1 MSSVDKIK
9 WAMSLRDPQYEALQ
23 YFDAISSKIE
33 YRTSSKAE
41 AEKIASEN
49 CQTPHTIS
57 VDKEFDFPSFCFDM
71 TTGIGKSRLMGAC
84 IYYLYKTKGYKHF
97 FILAP
102 GNTIYDKMRREAVPG
117 HPKYMFKGLEAEM
130 GRPKV
135 YDGENY
141 LSYPVRYIQE
151 EMVVEKTSDIQIFI
165 FNISKIFTRG
175 DIEFKFHKFNEN
187 LGGSFADVLR
197 SFDDLVICMDE
208 AHRYYAPASK
218 KAINYLNPVLGLEYT
233 ATPKST
239 NKNIIYHY
247 GLEDGA
253 GKFLKIPVVMG
264 RTNTAGYSDDD
275 IEEMKLKDG
284 IKLHERRKSI
294 VYKYCLDNRLEQVK
308 PIVLIACKDTTH
320 ARKIKGKID
329 SDAFFG
335 GRYVG
340 KVIEIDSSTSG
351 AETEENIQKLLT
363 IEKNTNPIEIVLHVY
378 KLKEGWDV
386 NNLFT
391 IIPLNAAKSDIL
403 ALQTIGRG
411 LRLPFGEITGIEELD
426 TLDIVAHDHYREI
439 IDDIK
444 NNPVFKKRN
453 LDEDDIPETQTV
465 NVEPVVENQQ
475 ISLFDEALHESK
487 IKSYQD
493 LNNKNA
499 VENLFAEY
507 QKAFVKKVTP
517 KKSDDN
523 SGQMSIFDFFENDNT
538 EIQTEMQQTPPIS
551 GGVDAS
557 ITVPQGDATLRIDLQ
572 KSLGGKSVLPYAKQ
586 EFIKKVEE
594 LKKVAISVPK
604 IGISYSSTIT
614 FKPFTVKRNIMDFDV
629 ATSRIERYDTV
640 NGKLL
645 QVLDADALIVENP
658 ENMLAVSLLES
669 IPEFSSDD
677 AEFIIDIVDQYLAL
691 INGTEE
697 EKKKIVRRYATVIID
712 DLKRQIYAS
721 KEESTEFVFN
731 VQKDLIIFKSFVKN
745 MKKNGRLNFKKEVP
759 DKKNIKQYL
768 FDGFKKSYYTENA
781 FDSDDERRLSVVLEE
796 DAEVIRFIKPPL
808 NQLGLFYKAAKQYN
822 PDFLVET
829 VDKKYMIEVKAANQT
844 DNEDVQEKAKAAIKW
859 CECASQV
866 DADGKTWEYR
876 LVPGDKIV
884 VGNTFKY
891 LIGMA
896 IPVIVDEEEM
906 EAVDGRYKRF

>member
-33 YRTSSKAE
+33 YRTGSKAE

-49 CQTPHTIS
+49 CQAPHTIS

-294 VYKYCLDNRLEQVK
+294 VYKYCIDNQLEQVT
-308 PIVLIACKDTTH
+308 LI
-320 ARKIKGKID
+320 RLY
-329 SDAFFG
+329 S
-335 GRYVG
+335 
-340 KVIEIDSSTSG
+340 
-351 AETEENIQKLLT
+351 
-363 IEKNTNPIEIVLHVY
+363 
-378 KLKEGWDV
+378 
-386 NNLFT
+386 
-391 IIPLNAAKSDIL
+391 II
-403 ALQTIGRG
+403 LQTALDIAKEPEYEDYIDPYYTLIGYFNSIRELG
-411 LRLPFGEITGIEELD
+411 GAVRLLDDDIASRIRVVKNKYNSSEQRYLSFEGKKEITSRIPSW
-426 TLDIVAHDHYREI
+426 DIA
-439 IDDIK
+439 
-444 NNPVFKKRN
+444 
-453 LDEDDIPETQTV
+453 Q
-465 NVEPVVENQQ
+465 
-475 ISLFDEALHESK
+475 
-487 IKSYQD
+487 
-493 LNNKNA
+493 
-499 VENLFAEY
+499 
-507 QKAFVKKVTP
+507 
-517 KKSDDN
+517 
-523 SGQMSIFDFFENDNT
+523 
-538 EIQTEMQQTPPIS
+538 
-551 GGVDAS
+551 
-557 ITVPQGDATLRIDLQ
+557 
-572 KSLGGKSVLPYAKQ
+572 VLEK
-586 EFIKKVEE
+586 
-594 LKKVAISVPK
+594 LAISYDKNKEKQGCYDVVIATNMIAVGMDVDRLGLMSVVGQPK
-604 IGISYSSTIT
+604 QNSEYIQ
-614 FKPFTVKRNIMDFDV
+614 
-629 ATSRIERYDTV
+629 ATSRVGRQHPGIIFTVYNPYRPRDLSNYENFVGFHSQMYRYVEGTTATPFAARARDR
-640 NGKLL
+640 
-645 QVLDADALIVENP
+645 VLHALV
-658 ENMLAVSLLES
+658 VSLLRLQVETMADNGGAS
-669 IPEFSSDD
+669 NINDISDEQIKDIKDKILERVKITAPSSYVDTEKEMD
-677 AEFIIDIVDQYLAL
+677 EFINTWKNIAKD
-691 INGTEE
+691 
-697 EKKKIVRRYATVIID
+697 EKLY
-712 DLKRQIYAS
+712 Y
-721 KEESTEFVFN
+721 FVPA
-731 VQKDLIIFKSFVKN
+731 VAD
-745 MKKNGRLNFKKEVP
+745 
-759 DKKNIKQYL
+759 DKKRL
-768 FDGFKKSYYTENA
+768 LTYY
-781 FDSDDERRLSVVLEE
+781 
-796 DAEVIRFIKPPL
+796 
-808 NQLGLFYKAAKQYN
+808 G
-822 PDFLVET
+822 
-829 VDKKYMIEVKAANQT
+829 
-844 DNEDVQEKAKAAIKW
+844 
-859 CECASQV
+859 
-866 DADGKTWEYR
+866 EYY
-876 LVPGDKIV
+876 GDKEKPTLNSMRDV
-884 VGNTFKY
+884 EQSSTVFYWEG
-891 LIGMA
+891 
-896 IPVIVDEEEM
+896 V
-906 EAVDGRYKRF
+906 

>member
-41 AEKIASEN
+41 AEEIASEN
-49 CQTPHTIS
+49 CQAPHTIS

-294 VYKYCLDNRLEQVK
+294 VYKYCIDNQLEQVK

-320 ARKIKGKID
+320 ARKIKEKID

-439 IDDIK
+439 VDDIK

-453 LDEDDIPETQTV
+453 LDEEDIPNTKTV
-465 NVEPVVENQQ
+465 MVEPAVENQQ
-475 ISLFDEALHESK
+475 ISLFDKALCESK
-487 IKSYQD
+487 VKSYQD
-493 LNNKNA
+493 LNNENV
-499 VENLFAEY
+499 VENLFIEY
-507 QKAFVKKVTP
+507 QKAFVKKAVP
-517 KKSDDN
+517 KKSESD
-523 SGQMSIFDFFENDNT
+523 SGQMSIFDYFAKDDGNETSDGTASNHKMT
-538 EIQTEMQQTPPIS
+538 STST
-551 GGVDAS
+551 GVDAIDAS
-557 ITVPQGDATLRIDLQ
+557 FAVHQGDTSLQIDLQ
-572 KSLGGKSVLPYAKQ
+572 KLSGSKNTLPYARQ
-586 EFIKKVEE
+586 EFIKKIEA

-614 FKPFTVKRNIMDFDV
+614 FKPFSVKRNIMDFDV
-629 ATSRIERYDTV
+629 AASRIERYDAV
-640 NGKLL
+640 NGRLL
-645 QVLDADALIVENP
+645 QVLDADALVVENP

-677 AEFIIDIVDQYLAL
+677 AEFILDVVDQYLAL
-691 INGTEE
+691 IEGTDE
-697 EKKKIVRRYATVIID
+697 EKKKIVRRYATVIVE
-712 DLKRQIYAS
+712 DLRKQIYAS
-721 KEESTEFVFN
+721 KEESIEFVFN
-731 VQKDLIIFKSFVKN
+731 VQKDLMQS
-745 MKKNGRLNFKKEVP
+745 
-759 DKKNIKQYL
+759 
-768 FDGFKKSYYTENA
+768 
-781 FDSDDERRLSVVLEE
+781 
-796 DAEVIRFIKPPL
+796 
-808 NQLGLFYKAAKQYN
+808 
-822 PDFLVET
+822 
-829 VDKKYMIEVKAANQT
+829 
-844 DNEDVQEKAKAAIKW
+844 
-859 CECASQV
+859 
-866 DADGKTWEYR
+866 
-876 LVPGDKIV
+876 
-884 VGNTFKY
+884 
-891 LIGMA
+891 
-896 IPVIVDEEEM
+896 
-906 EAVDGRYKRF
+906 

>member
-1 MSSVDKIK
+1 
-9 WAMSLRDPQYEALQ
+9 
-23 YFDAISSKIE
+23 
-33 YRTSSKAE
+33 
-41 AEKIASEN
+41 
-49 CQTPHTIS
+49 
-57 VDKEFDFPSFCFDM
+57 
-71 TTGIGKSRLMGAC
+71 
-84 IYYLYKTKGYKHF
+84 
-97 FILAP
+97 
-102 GNTIYDKMRREAVPG
+102 
-117 HPKYMFKGLEAEM
+117 
-130 GRPKV
+130 
-135 YDGENY
+135 
-141 LSYPVRYIQE
+141 
-151 EMVVEKTSDIQIFI
+151 
-165 FNISKIFTRG
+165 
-175 DIEFKFHKFNEN
+175 
-187 LGGSFADVLR
+187 
-197 SFDDLVICMDE
+197 MDE

-294 VYKYCLDNRLEQVK
+294 VYKYCIDNQLEQVK
-308 PIVLIACKDTTH
+308 PIVLIACKDTSH
-320 ARKIKGKID
+320 ARKIKEKID

-538 EIQTEMQQTPPIS
+538 EIQTEMQQTPSIS

-557 ITVPQGDATLRIDLQ
+557 ITVPQGDAALRIDLQ
-572 KSLGGKSVLPYAKQ
+572 KSSGGKSVLPYAKQ

-629 ATSRIERYDTV
+629 AASRIERYDTA

-677 AEFIIDIVDQYLAL
+677 AEFIIDVVDQYLAL

-721 KEESTEFVFN
+721 KEESTEF
-731 VQKDLIIFKSFVKN
+731 QIEGMPRLE
-745 MKKNGRLNFKKEVP
+745 RLN
-759 DKKNIKQYL
+759 
-768 FDGFKKSYYTENA
+768 A
-781 FDSDDERRLSVVLEE
+781 
-796 DAEVIRFIKPPL
+796 
-808 NQLGLFYKAAKQYN
+808 
-822 PDFLVET
+822 LVG
-829 VDKKYMIEVKAANQT
+829 KYVNL
-844 DNEDVQEKAKAAIKW
+844 
-859 CECASQV
+859 
-866 DADGKTWEYR
+866 EYR
-876 LVPGDKIV
+876 LPNGMNVKFLDDEKTYLGNQLECEFGGDRCF
-884 VGNTFKY
+884 G
-891 LIGMA
+891 
-896 IPVIVDEEEM
+896 VIASMDFILVSTYESQGEKPEL
-906 EAVDGRYKRF
+906 VLYKKR

>member
-9 WAMSLRDPQYEALQ
+9 WAMSLRDPQYEALK
-23 YFDAISSKIE
+23 YFAAISSKIE
-33 YRTSSKAE
+33 YRTSSKID

-49 CQTPHTIS
+49 CQEPHTIA

-102 GNTIYDKMRREAVPG
+102 GNTIYDKMRRESVLG

-141 LSYPVRYIQE
+141 LSYPVKYVQQE
-151 EMVVEKTSDIQIFI
+151 LVVEKTSEIQIFI

-175 DIEFKFHKFNEN
+175 DLEFKFHKFNEN
-187 LGGSFADVLR
+187 LGGSFAEVLR

-218 KAINYLNPVLGLEYT
+218 VAINYLNPVLGLEFT
-233 ATPKST
+233 ATPKNT

-247 GLEDGA
+247 GLEEGA

-294 VYKYCLDNRLEQVK
+294 VYKYCIENNLEQVK
-308 PIVLIACKDTTH
+308 PIVLVACKDTTH
-320 ARKIKGKID
+320 AKKIKEKID
-329 SDAFFG
+329 SDSFFG

-351 AETEENIQKLLT
+351 AETEENIRKLLT
-363 IEKNTNPIEIVLHVY
+363 IEKNINPIEIVLHVY

-439 IDDIK
+439 IDDIR

-453 LDEDDIPETQTV
+453 LDEEDIPETKMV
-465 NVEPVVENQQ
+465 KVEPVVENRQ
-475 ISLFDEALHESK
+475 ISLFDEALRESNV
-487 IKSYQD
+487 KSYQD
-493 LNNKNA
+493 LNNA
-499 VENLFAEY
+499 QSVESVFAAY
-507 QKAFVKKVTP
+507 QKAFVKNNII
-517 KKSDDN
+517 KKSEDN
-523 SGQMSIFDFFENDNT
+523 SGQMSIFDSLYNENKSVEMCDNT
-538 EIQTEMQQTPPIS
+538 SSKSETSQIS
-551 GGVDAS
+551 NPSDSAEKSLILQWDDNVRQ
-557 ITVPQGDATLRIDLQ
+557 VDLQ
-572 KSLGGKSVLPYAKQ
+572 KSSGGKNVLPYAKQ

-594 LKKVAISVPK
+594 LKRVAISVPK
-604 IGISYSSTIT
+604 IGISYSSTIK
-614 FKPFTVKRNIMDFDV
+614 FKPFEVKRNIIDFDV
-629 ATSRIERYDTV
+629 AVSRIERYDTI

-645 QVLDADALIVENP
+645 QVLDADALIVDNP

-677 AEFIIDIVDQYLAL
+677 AEFIIDVVKRYLAL
-691 INGTEE
+691 IGGTDE
-697 EKKKIVRRYATVIID
+697 EKKKIVRRYATVMIE
-712 DLKRQIYAS
+712 DLKKQIYAS
-721 KEESTEFVFN
+721 KEENTEFVFN
-731 VQKDLIIFKSFVKN
+731 VQQALIVFGTFVKN
-745 MKKNGRLNFKKEVP
+745 MKENGRLNFKKEVP

-768 FDGFKKSYYTENA
+768 FEGFKKSYYAENA

-796 DAEVIRFIKPPL
+796 DSEVIRYIKPPL

-829 VDKKYMIEVKAANQT
+829 ANKKYMIEVKAVNQT
-844 DNEDVQEKAKAAIKW
+844 DNEEVQEKARAAIKW

-876 LVPGDKIV
+876 LVPGDKIAI
-884 VGNTFKY
+884 GNTFKY
-891 LIGMA
+891 VIGMA
-896 IPVIVDEEEM
+896 VPVVKD
-906 EAVDGRYKRF
+906 

>member
-9 WAMSLRDPQYEALQ
+9 WAMSLREPQYEALQ

-33 YRTSSKAE
+33 YRTCTKAE

-49 CQTPHTIS
+49 CQEPHTIS

-102 GNTIYDKMRREAVPG
+102 GNTIYDKMRRESVPG

-141 LSYPVRYIQE
+141 LSYPVKYVQQE
-151 EMVVEKTSDIQIFI
+151 LVVEKTSEIQIFI

-175 DIEFKFHKFNEN
+175 DLEFKFHKFNEN
-187 LGGSFADVLR
+187 LGGSFAEVLR

-218 KAINYLNPVLGLEYT
+218 VAINYLNPVLGLEFT
-233 ATPKST
+233 ATPKNT

-294 VYKYCLDNRLEQVK
+294 VYKYCIENNLEQVK
-308 PIVLIACKDTTH
+308 PIVLVACKDTTH
-320 ARKIKGKID
+320 AKKIKEKID
-329 SDAFFG
+329 SDSFFG

-453 LDEDDIPETQTV
+453 LDEEDIPETKTV
-465 NVEPVVENQQ
+465 KVEPVVENQQ
-475 ISLFDEALHESK
+475 ISLFDEALSESK

-493 LNNKNA
+493 LNSETA
-499 VENLFAEY
+499 VDNLFEEY
-507 QKAFVKKVTP
+507 QKAFVKKVSP
-517 KKSDDN
+517 KKAEDN
-523 SGQMSIFDFFENDNT
+523 SGQMSIFDFFANSDNGT
-538 EIQTEMQQTPPIS
+538 ETSNSVSMQM
-551 GGVDAS
+551 DE
-557 ITVPQGDATLRIDLQ
+557 VPQKSSVSNGIDSSLVAQQGDTSLQIDLQ
-572 KSLGGKSVLPYAKQ
+572 KSSGGKNVLPYAKQ
-586 EFIKKVEE
+586 EFIKKIEE
-594 LKKVAISVPK
+594 LKRVAISVPK
-604 IGISYSSTIT
+604 IGISYSSTIA
-614 FKPFTVKRNIMDFDV
+614 FKPFTVKRNISDFDV
-629 ATSRIERYDTV
+629 AVSRIERYDTV
-640 NGKLL
+640 NDKLL

-677 AEFIIDIVDQYLAL
+677 AEFILDVVDQYLAL
-691 INGTEE
+691 IDGTDD
-697 EKKKIVRRYATVIID
+697 EKKKIVRRYATVIVE
-712 DLKRQIYAS
+712 DLRKQIYAS
-721 KEESTEFVFN
+721 KEESTEFVFS
-731 VQKDLIIFKSFVKN
+731 VQKDLIVFGTFVKN
-745 MKKNGRLNFKKEVP
+745 MKENGRLYYKKEVP

-768 FDGFKKSYYTENA
+768 FEGYKKSYYAENA
-781 FDSDDERRLSVVLEE
+781 FDSDDERKLSVILEE
-796 DAEVIRFIKPPL
+796 DSDVIRFIKPPL

-829 VDKKYMIEVKAANQT
+829 ADKKYMIEVKAANQT
-844 DNEDVQEKAKAAIKW
+844 DNEDVQEKAKAALKW
-859 CECASQV
+859 CECASEV

-891 LIGMA
+891 VIGMA
-896 IPVIVDEEEM
+896 VPIVVDEE
-906 EAVDGRYKRF
+906 